1 MILPAKVRRPKFKS
15 SVENS
20 VGILE
25 KGFFHDL
32 EERQYFSL
40 EQFNADLWEKL
51 DELNEQNLKNRD
63 YSRYDRWQEEKGELM
78 PLPSTF
84 YHYMERKEA
93 KVSSDFHVRFD
104 NAYYSVP
111 RQYVHKRVLVKA
123 TATQIQICA
132 LSGELLC
139 EWPRAKYKGQWLTN
153 PEHLP
158 GNSREMAEW
167 NGSYFIQKA
176 MTIGPNTVEVI
187 KRILSSRKYEVQTYR
202 QCVGVLG
209 FAKKYGKKVLEECC
223 RQALGLN
230 KVTYTFIKNSIP
242 AIAEELTDHT
252 EVSRRNE
259 DKNKGAYVMSSA
271 SADIN
276 RLLAKSQSLVEQA
289 QKGGRHDEKR

>member
-1 MILPAKVRRPKFKS
+1 
-15 SVENS
+15 
-20 VGILE
+20 
-25 KGFFHDL
+25 
-32 EERQYFSL
+32 
-40 EQFNADLWEKL
+40 
-51 DELNEQNLKNRD
+51 
-63 YSRYDRWQEEKGELM
+63 
-78 PLPSTF
+78 
-84 YHYMERKEA
+84 
-93 KVSSDFHVRFD
+93 
-104 NAYYSVP
+104 
-111 RQYVHKRVLVKA
+111 
-123 TATQIQICA
+123 
-132 LSGELLC
+132 
-139 EWPRAKYKGQWLTN
+139 
-153 PEHLP
+153 
-158 GNSREMAEW
+158 MAEW

-259 DKNKGAYVMSSA
+259 DKNKGAYVISSA

-289 QKGGRHDEKR
+289 QKGGRHDENR

>member
-1 MILPAKVRRPKFKS
+1 M
-15 SVENS
+15 
-20 VGILE
+20 
-25 KGFFHDL
+25 
-32 EERQYFSL
+32 
-40 EQFNADLWEKL
+40 
-51 DELNEQNLKNRD
+51 
-63 YSRYDRWQEEKGELM
+63 M

-84 YHYMERKEA
+84 YHYLEREEA

-123 TATQIQICA
+123 TATEIRISA
-132 LSGELLC
+132 LSGENLC
-139 EWPRAKYKGQWLTN
+139 EWPRANYKGQRLTN

-158 GNSREMAEW
+158 GNSREMSEW
-167 NGSYFIQKA
+167 NGPYFTQKA
-176 MTIGPNTVEVI
+176 MTVGPNTVEVI

-209 FAKKYGKKVLEECC
+209 FVKKYGKKVLEECC
-223 RQALGLN
+223 RQALELN

-242 AIAEELTDHT
+242 AVAEESIDSAD
-252 EVSRRNE
+252 VSHRNE
-259 DKNKGAYVMSSA
+259 DKNKGAYVMNPS

-289 QKGGRHDEKR
+289 QKGGHRDEND